1 MKILDVLK
9 KEFIFPELI
18 SETKP
23 AVIEELSQKVSELT
37 PSLNFE
43 KVYETLMEREKL
55 CSTAVDS
62 GVAIPHGKISDTS
75 KTIIAVGRSTAGID
89 FESLDGNKTKL
100 FILIIAPENSAGDH
114 IKLLARIS
122 KILRNEDVRTDLL
135 GAESAEDIYSIIIN
149 EDEKF

>member
-1 MKILDVLK
+1 MKIADVLK
-9 KEFIFPELI
+9 KEFIFPDLS
-18 SETKP
+18 SETKIN
-23 AVIEELSQKVSELT
+23 VIEELSREVSKLS

-43 KVYETLMEREKL
+43 KVKETLMDREKL

-75 KTIIAVGRSTAGID
+75 QTMVAVGRSIKGID

-100 FILIIAPENSAGDH
+100 FILIIAPENSGESH

-122 KILRNEDVRTDLL
+122 KIFRSEKVRTDLL
-135 GAESAEDIYSIIIN
+135 KAESADSIYETIIE